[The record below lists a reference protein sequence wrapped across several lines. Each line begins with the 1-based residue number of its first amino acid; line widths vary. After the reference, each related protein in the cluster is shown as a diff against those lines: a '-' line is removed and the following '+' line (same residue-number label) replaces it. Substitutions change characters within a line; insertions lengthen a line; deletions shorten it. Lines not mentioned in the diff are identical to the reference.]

1 MIKWENL
8 PERIKNEKT
17 YPYYELLQQKKIQIL
32 WKRVLDFF
40 CAVVLTVLLSPV
52 MLLIAAAIKLDTKGP
67 IFYRQTRVTRYG
79 MTYRIFKFRTM
90 ITGAD
95 KKGPLVTSSQDDRVT
110 KVGKLLRKIRLDELP
125 QLFNILAV
133 QMSVVGPRPALW
145 NQADLIA
152 ERDKYGANALVPGLT
167 GYAQVNGRDE
177 LPIPVKAELDGYYAA
192 HVSFVLDMKIF
203 FKTIFNVLAGRGV
216 VEGGTQGK

>member
-17 YPYYELLQQKKIQIL
+17 YPYYELLQQKENTNFMEKGFL
-32 WKRVLDFF
+32 YFF

-90 ITGAD
+90 ITGA
-95 KKGPLVTSSQDDRVT
+95 R
-110 KVGKLLRKIRLDELP
+110 
-125 QLFNILAV
+125 
-133 QMSVVGPRPALW
+133 
-145 NQADLIA
+145 
-152 ERDKYGANALVPGLT
+152 
-167 GYAQVNGRDE
+167 
-177 LPIPVKAELDGYYAA
+177 
-192 HVSFVLDMKIF
+192 
-203 FKTIFNVLAGRGV
+203 
-216 VEGGTQGK
+216 

>member
-125 QLFNILAV
+125 QLFNILAG

-177 LPIPVKAELDGYYAA
+177 LPIPVKAELDGYYAV
-192 HVSFVLDMKIF
+192 HVSFMLDMKIF

>member
-90 ITGAD
+90 ITGC
-95 KKGPLVTSSQDDRVT
+95 LLYTSGNRIPND
-110 KVGKLLRKIRLDELP
+110 
-125 QLFNILAV
+125 
-133 QMSVVGPRPALW
+133 PA
-145 NQADLIA
+145 
-152 ERDKYGANALVPGLT
+152 
-167 GYAQVNGRDE
+167 GYDC
-177 LPIPVKAELDGYYAA
+177 
-192 HVSFVLDMKIF
+192 
-203 FKTIFNVLAGRGV
+203 AGRHRVAWDPSERAKRISCAYICSNG
-216 VEGGTQGK
+216 

>member
-95 KKGPLVTSSQDDRVT
+95 KRG
-110 KVGKLLRKIRLDELP
+110 RLSP
-125 QLFNILAV
+125 AV
-133 QMSVVGPRPALW
+133 R
-145 NQADLIA
+145 
-152 ERDKYGANALVPGLT
+152 
-167 GYAQVNGRDE
+167 
-177 LPIPVKAELDGYYAA
+177 
-192 HVSFVLDMKIF
+192 
-203 FKTIFNVLAGRGV
+203 TIV
-216 VEGGTQGK
+216 